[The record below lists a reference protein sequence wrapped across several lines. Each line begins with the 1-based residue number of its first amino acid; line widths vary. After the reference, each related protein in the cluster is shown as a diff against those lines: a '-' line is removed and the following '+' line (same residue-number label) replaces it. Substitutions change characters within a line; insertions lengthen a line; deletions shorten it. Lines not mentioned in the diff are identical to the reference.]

1 MTHDE
6 LDRRLDI
13 LFREYRQACPDP
25 EGSPN
30 FMPQLWQKIEARQ
43 TLPLVLGRWTRM
55 FVSFAAALC
64 LAMAVVLVAPY
75 HQSQVV
81 QTTYVEAL
89 EREHPNDMLA
99 YSDVVPDN
107 IGDPSWR

>member
-6 LDRRLDI
+6 LDRRLNV
-13 LFREYRQACPDP
+13 LFREYRQACPDLD
-25 EGSPN
+25 GSAN

-43 TLPLVLGRWTRM
+43 TLPLMLGRWTRM

-64 LAMAVVLVAPY
+64 LAMAVILVVPHHQTSVL
-75 HQSQVV
+75 
-81 QTTYVEAL
+81 QTSYVEAL
-89 EREHPNDMLA
+89 EREHPNDILA

-107 IGDPSWR
+107 SGEVSWQ